1 MSGPSAGK
9 KGIRLA
15 AKTKS
20 FEDRLEQLETLVNR
34 LEEGGR
40 PLAAALKDYEA
51 GIRLG
56 RELNA
61 ELDAAE
67 KKMLELKN
75 GQPVPMED
83 AP

>member
-1 MSGPSAGK
+1 M
-9 KGIRLA
+9 A

-20 FEDRLEQLETLVNR
+20 FEDRLEQLETLVTR
-34 LEEGGR
+34 MEEGGMA
-40 PLAAALKDYEA
+40 LSVALKDYEA
-51 GIRLG
+51 GVRLV

-61 ELDAAE
+61 ELDAAD
-67 KKMLELKN
+67 KKMLELRS

>member
-1 MSGPSAGK
+1 M
-9 KGIRLA
+9 A

-34 LEEGGR
+34 LEEGGHS
-40 PLAAALKDYEA
+40 LSAALKDYES
-51 GIRLG
+51 GIRLA

-75 GQPVPMED
+75 GQPMPMED

>member
-1 MSGPSAGK
+1 
-9 KGIRLA
+9 LA

-20 FEDRLEQLETLVNR
+20 FEDRLEQLETLVTR
-34 LEEGGR
+34 MEEGGMA
-40 PLAAALKDYEA
+40 LSAALKDYEA
-51 GIRLG
+51 GVRLV

-61 ELDAAE
+61 ELDAAD
-67 KKMLELKN
+67 KKMLELRS

>member
-1 MSGPSAGK
+1 MAS
-9 KGIRLA
+9 
-15 AKTKS
+15 KTKS
-20 FEDRLEQLETLVNR
+20 FEERLEQLEALVSR

-40 PLAAALKDYEA
+40 PLNAALKDYEN
-51 GIRLG
+51 GVRLS
-56 RELNA
+56 RELTA

>member
-1 MSGPSAGK
+1 M
-9 KGIRLA
+9 A

-20 FEDRLEQLETLVNR
+20 FEDRLEQLETLVTR
-34 LEEGGR
+34 MEEGGMS
-40 PLAAALKDYEA
+40 LSAALKDYEA
-51 GIRLG
+51 GVRLV

-61 ELDAAE
+61 ELDAAD
-67 KKMLELKN
+67 KKMLELRS

>member
-1 MSGPSAGK
+1 M
-9 KGIRLA
+9 A

-20 FEDRLEQLETLVNR
+20 FETRLEQLETLVTR
-34 LEEGGR
+34 MEEGGM
-40 PLAAALKDYEA
+40 PLSAALKDYEA
-51 GIRLG
+51 GIRLV

-61 ELDAAE
+61 ELDAADQ
-67 KKMLELKN
+67 KMLELKN

>member
-1 MSGPSAGK
+1 M
-9 KGIRLA
+9 A

-20 FEDRLEQLETLVNR
+20 FEERLEQLETLVNR
-34 LEEGGR
+34 MEEGGM
-40 PLAAALKDYEA
+40 PLSAALKDYEA
-51 GIRLG
+51 GVRLV

-61 ELDAAE
+61 ELEAAD

-75 GQPVPMED
+75 GQPAPMED